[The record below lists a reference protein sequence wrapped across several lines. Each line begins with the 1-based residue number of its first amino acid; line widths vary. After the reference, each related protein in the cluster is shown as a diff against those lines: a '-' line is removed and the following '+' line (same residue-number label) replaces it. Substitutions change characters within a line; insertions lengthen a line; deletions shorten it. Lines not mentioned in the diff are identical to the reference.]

1 MDDAI
6 RNIEEMEEKIRVLT
20 RKKDLLKEICK
31 KAGKEIRELKH
42 DNKLLANDIADMN
55 KVIESFEEKLR
66 NKPTI
71 INQVIFKFGQY
82 PAQKKKGDI
91 SNEQNPDPGCQ
102 ASFHIKAKLIHLLN
116 SLVV

>member
-31 KAGKEIRELKH
+31 KAGKEIKALKH

-55 KVIESFEEKLR
+55 QVIKSFEEK
-66 NKPTI
+66 
-71 INQVIFKFGQY
+71 
-82 PAQKKKGDI
+82 
-91 SNEQNPDPGCQ
+91 NEPLSP
-102 ASFHIKAKLIHLLN
+102 KLW
-116 SLVV
+116 